1 LSTGPDTETLL
12 LFPSILHVTRHMDA
26 DALNA
31 ALKTEIKAV
40 RNEVDGTPPKELACT
55 LYSTMASAPD
65 LHRRAGFEAV
75 ASFVTEEAH
84 SYADAMDY
92 GISGNGTEIQECWLN
107 IMGPGDSCDLFNDS
121 NSVVSGVYFVNAA
134 AGGARLQFHAPSAD
148 EMIIIQKSEVTD
160 LNAAQIFFDG
170 EAGDLVLFPS
180 YLMRSWTLHDVPEEQ
195 VLLLFTV
202 LL

>member
-1 LSTGPDTETLL
+1 M
-12 LFPSILHVTRHMDA
+12 TRHLDV
-26 DALNA
+26 DTLNA
-31 ALKTEIKAV
+31 ALKTEIQAV

-75 ASFVTEEAH
+75 ASFVTEEAQ

-92 GISGNGTEIQECWLN
+92 VVSDNGAKIQECWLN
-107 IMGPGDSCDLFNDS
+107 IMGSGDSCDLFNDS

-134 AGGARLQFHAPSAD
+134 AAGARLQIHAPSAD

-180 YLMRSWTLHDVPEEQ
+180 YLMRSWNLHDVPEEQ

-202 LL
+202 IL